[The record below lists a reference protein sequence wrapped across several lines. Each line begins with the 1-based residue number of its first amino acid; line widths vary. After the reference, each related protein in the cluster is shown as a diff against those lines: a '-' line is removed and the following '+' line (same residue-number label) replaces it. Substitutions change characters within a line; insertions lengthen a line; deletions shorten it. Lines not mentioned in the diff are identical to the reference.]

1 MRSPEYVQKM
11 CTNSHTASSRIKEL
25 SSIRRQLTVILES
38 QHELQTSLEHVGGTW
53 HCTKDKTYYGFI
65 FRLFLN
71 KINFTWIFTV
81 DDVTVLW
88 CHQQQCFLVGEAV
101 KPKSSHSASRSQFPT
116 PPPFSPPR
124 QNTFVVHRTKATSQH
139 SWKGALASPVGRWRW
154 DTAKES
160 LGACRFVDCCC
171 FEQLMFITFMF
182 TMWRYSPLQQHQQP
196 YARICGNQC
205 QPWLRDPAGNAC
217 KCLQ

>member
-1 MRSPEYVQKM
+1 MLCPFLPLGCGVICPLDCRFMIDHWIPLKNWTINFKLIYLLNLSLQSFHILVLHSFVLFCTVCVVVICWVFHHHLFEEQHCLFASYHCMRSPEYVQKM

-65 FRLFLN
+65 FKIILN
-71 KINFTWIFTV
+71 NFTWIFTV

-101 KPKSSHSASRSQFPT
+101 KPKSSHSASRFQISYAPTLFPT
-116 PPPFSPPR
+116 QAEHFRRAP
-124 QNTFVVHRTKATSQH
+124 N
-139 SWKGALASPVGRWRW
+139 
-154 DTAKES
+154 
-160 LGACRFVDCCC
+160 
-171 FEQLMFITFMF
+171 
-182 TMWRYSPLQQHQQP
+182 
-196 YARICGNQC
+196 
-205 QPWLRDPAGNAC
+205 
-217 KCLQ
+217 